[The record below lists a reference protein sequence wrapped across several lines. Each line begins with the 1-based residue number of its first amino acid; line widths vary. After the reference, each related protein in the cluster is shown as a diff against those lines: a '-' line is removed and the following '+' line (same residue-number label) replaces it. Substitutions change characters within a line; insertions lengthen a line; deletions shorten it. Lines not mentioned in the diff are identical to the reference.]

1 MKQAY
6 IVDGIRTPVGN
17 YGGALSSVRP
27 DDMASL
33 VIKELMTRNASLSP
47 EKIEDV
53 ILGCFFAFV

>member
-27 DDMASL
+27 DDMAAL

-47 EKIEDV
+47 EK
-53 ILGCFFAFV
+53 LKM